1 MKSTAVW
8 LLTALTFLPIGQ
20 AVAADLKPYD
30 ARYEVQRG
38 GSNYGEAVRSLVRNE
53 DGTFHLHN
61 ETEISFL
68 FLSDVRRYDAQFS
81 FVENQVSPQE
91 FYFKRSGTGRNKT
104 LHVRFDTVSQQV
116 IEVASGAPLP
126 MEWTASLI
134 DEASML
140 EQLRFDLANDD
151 AQEFSYAIVDDKGE
165 RDTQKFRRGEV
176 ETLQLPYGE
185 VDAVRVQRIRENSRR
200 ETLFWFAPAH
210 DYILV
215 KMVQRKEG
223 DEVATLL
230 LEQLN

>member
-20 AVAADLKPYD
+20 ALAADLKPYD

-53 DGTFHLHN
+53 DGSFHLHN

-81 FVENQVSPQE
+81 FEDNRVSPQE
-91 FYFKRSGTGRNKT
+91 FYFKRSGTGRNKS
-104 LHVRFDTVSQQV
+104 LHVRFDNAAQQV
-116 IEVASGAPLP
+116 IEVDSGAPLP
-126 MEWTASLI
+126 IEWNPQLI

-140 EQLRFDLANDD
+140 EQLRFDLTHQDD
-151 AQEFSYAIVDDKGE
+151 SEFTYTIVDDKGE
-165 RDTQKFRRGEV
+165 HDTQKFSRGEL
-176 ETLQLPYGE
+176 ETLRLPYGE
-185 VDAVRVQRIRENSRR
+185 VEAVKVQRVRENSRR

-210 DYILV
+210 DFVLV
-215 KMVQRKEG
+215 KMQQRKEG